1 MRPVLVCRWGSGP
14 VWQHHRRG
22 HHCRVIRTWRHLA
35 DQLED
40 WSRRPNHFQQHCE
53 RKDPRPTPR
62 SSVRRALESIIRS
75 WSSCSDSAT
84 DHRAD
89 AEDGSHEA
97 GSAEDVLHGRH
108 PARVQHAAHRH
119 ATCSDSCAHRGR
131 RHHRTQPHDDVD
143 DGAFLSSYSHENLPP
158 SLPPRCIGLCIGPCE
173 SVSSP
178 TELAMACCIVV
189 AVDARAVC
197 VPRQSGPPRL
207 RHPRRSS
214 ASSGGGRHRRGRI
227 GGRIARRRW
236 SRSPSLASPAQQA

>member
-1 MRPVLVCRWGSGP
+1 M
-14 VWQHHRRG
+14 WQHHRRG

-143 DGAFLSSYSHENLPP
+143 DGAFLRLCCSCVSQLVGVNTRYTGLGRCARAIGALHSSHELCTPARSRIQRRRCLTSTGRSVRTPKTAAKP
-158 SLPPRCIGLCIGPCE
+158 STSGLWPISGHVE
-173 SVSSP
+173 RLVGSVSGFRLPSP
-178 TELAMACCIVV
+178 TPKVV
-189 AVDARAVC
+189 
-197 VPRQSGPPRL
+197 P
-207 RHPRRSS
+207 
-214 ASSGGGRHRRGRI
+214 
-227 GGRIARRRW
+227 
-236 SRSPSLASPAQQA
+236 